1 MSGARWHDFDRQ
13 NWPRILAL
21 WAGAGLFV
29 LILHSVAVYAALF
42 WQEAE
47 EVQSPPAAVMVELAP
62 MPVSADAQVEDVA
75 PGPPMEQ
82 APDVEPVDKPDDKPD
97 EEPPPPEPVQPEVD
111 EEMPELE
118 PAPVPSQ
125 VVLPE
130 PKPREIVEPVEK
142 PKPKPQEKPKPK
154 VESKPKPRKPAPQ
167 TAAAPRSDAPRSNT
181 TAAPSQGAS
190 ASNSRERASWASRVS
205 AHLNRFKRYPSG
217 AAGVTGRPVVR
228 FSLNGSGQVT
238 SASLVRSSGSSVLDQ
253 EAVATVRRASPF
265 PRPPDGQGASFS
277 VPVNFTRR

>member
-1 MSGARWHDFDRQ
+1 MSGSRWHDFDRI
-13 NWPRILAL
+13 NWPRLLAL
-21 WAGAGLFV
+21 WAVAGLFV

-42 WQEAE
+42 WQEVE
-47 EVQSPPAAVMVELAP
+47 PVQSPPAAVMVELAP
-62 MPVSADAQVEDVA
+62 LPVSADTQEEDVA

-82 APDVEPVDKPDDKPD
+82 APDVEPVDKPDEKPD
-97 EEPPPPEPVQPEVD
+97 EEPPPPEPVQEKVD
-111 EEMPELE
+111 EEMPELK

-130 PKPREIVEPVEK
+130 PKPREVAKPVEK
-142 PKPKPQEKPKPK
+142 PKPRREQPKPK
-154 VESKPKPRKPAPQ
+154 EEARPKPRKPAPQ
-167 TAAAPRSDAPRSNT
+167 TSAAPRSDAQRSNT

-205 AHLNRFKRYPSG
+205 AHLNRFKRYPAG
-217 AAGVTGRPVVR
+217 AAGATGRPVVR
-228 FSLNGSGQVT
+228 FTLNGSGQVT
-238 SASLVRSSGSSVLDQ
+238 SASLVRSSGSAVLDQ